1 MSDAHDAD
9 HLDRDQHPELAGFFG
24 ALDDLAVPPAD
35 PSLRAA
41 QIQRAA
47 LAARGAL
54 PTEPT
59 AVRWA
64 WRRAAS
70 WRVAAVAAAALAIVL
85 GLGADDR
92 LPEPAQKVVSSVADA
107 VGIEVPD
114 GSDRDAPAADDDATG
129 HGDTGER
136 GTTPATPADSNG
148 PGEPATPATPAQPGN
163 GNGNGNG
170 NRDGDEPKSN
180 GATPADPGEPGEPAT
195 PATPPAPGNNGNG
208 PGQNSR
214 PEDNP
219 GNANANG
226 PDGTTGQDKAKDKPD
241 DKAKEKTKDALD
253 GGADETSADD

>member
-9 HLDRDQHPELAGFFG
+9 RLDRDQHPELAGFFG

-35 PSLRAA
+35 RSLRAA

-59 AVRWA
+59 AIRWA

-114 GSDRDAPAADDDATG
+114 GSERDGPAADDDATG
-129 HGDTGER
+129 PDDAGER
-136 GTTPATPADSNG
+136 GTTPATPAEPNG
-148 PGEPATPATPAQPGN
+148 PGEPATPAIPAQPGN
-163 GNGNGNG
+163 GNGNGNQ
-170 NRDGDEPKSN
+170 DGDDPKWS

-195 PATPPAPGNNGNG
+195 PATPPASDDSVNG
-208 PGQNSR
+208 PGENNR

-226 PDGTTGQDKAKDKPD
+226 PDGTTGQDKAKDKTD
-241 DKAKEKTKDALD
+241 DMAKDKAKDALD